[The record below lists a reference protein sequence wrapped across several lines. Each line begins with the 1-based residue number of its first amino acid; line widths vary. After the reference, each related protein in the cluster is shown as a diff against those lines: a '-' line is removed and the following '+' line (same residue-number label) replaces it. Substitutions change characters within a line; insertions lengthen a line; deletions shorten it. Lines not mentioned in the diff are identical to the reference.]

1 MPIHTGH
8 GWCWA
13 RGYKDDFVLKE
24 HRASQQTPDM
34 KINIPINA
42 TGHLTKV
49 CIGEGEGQTGGCPWN
64 WGQERERSGGDN
76 VKIS

>member
-1 MPIHTGH
+1 
-8 GWCWA
+8 
-13 RGYKDDFVLKE
+13 
-24 HRASQQTPDM
+24 M

-49 CIGEGEGQTGGCPWN
+49 CIGEGEGQTGGSGPWN